1 MKAFPRYLLLFLMV
15 GWNTACEQ
23 RAEGPTVRAIYPSAE
38 LLPENLLRMYVQ
50 FSQPMKTV
58 GNLEK
63 IKLVDEEGLELKN
76 VFFNNVHEL
85 WNHEQTQLT
94 LILDPARVKT
104 GLQANTT
111 FGRALQSRKK
121 YTLVIADLEDANHNK
136 MEHPFEKKIE
146 VTAADLQ
153 APDPSNW
160 DLVVPKANSTAVF
173 TVKFEDMLD
182 YYSVQ
187 QRLII
192 TDTENQSV
200 KGSVTIE
207 KQETEWWFTPSN
219 PWEKGDYLLQVN
231 TRLEDLAGNNLN
243 GLFDHEIGSLKYA
256 KEGTV
261 ERVLFTIN

>member
-1 MKAFPRYLLLFLMV
+1 MRAFPWYSLLFLMV
-15 GWNTACEQ
+15 AWNTACEQ
-23 RAEGPTVRAIYPSAE
+23 RAKGPMVQAVYPSAE

-111 FGRALQSRKK
+111 FGRALQPQKK
-121 YTLVIADLEDANHNK
+121 YRLVIADLEDAYHNK

-160 DLVVPKANSTAVF
+160 HVVIPKANDT
-173 TVKFEDMLD
+173 TVLRVEFEDMLD

-192 TDTENQSV
+192 TDLENRPV

-231 TRLEDLAGNNLN
+231 TRLEDPAGNNLN

-256 KEGTV
+256 KEGMV
-261 ERVLFTIN
+261 EQIPFTIN